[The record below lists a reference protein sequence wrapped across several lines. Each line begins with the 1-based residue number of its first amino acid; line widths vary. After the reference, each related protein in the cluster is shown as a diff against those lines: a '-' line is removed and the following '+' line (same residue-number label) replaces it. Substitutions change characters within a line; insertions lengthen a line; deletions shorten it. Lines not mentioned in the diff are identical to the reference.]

1 MGKSKW
7 TQPLIAVGILAA
19 LAFWGMGLTDK
30 LPIQLFA
37 GVMLGYILTRSRY
50 GFAGGVKR
58 LYMRGE
64 GSLTRALIVLVAVTA
79 IVFMGFQWSAHIG
92 GALPAYLAQEGDKVI
107 PGTQNVYFTNIA
119 TIVGAFIFGIGM
131 ILAGGCGSG
140 TLADLGEGEGRAL
153 IAFIFF
159 VIGAA
164 PGHYARWWV
173 DQTAVGK
180 VGFRIYLPEHF
191 GYVGALLITLAILAA
206 IYALTLWYENR
217 RKREGTYIDP
227 VGDYEDFEK
236 PLETNSKEI
245 KFFSYETYH
254 KIFVERW
261 SFLVGSFALAI
272 GAIFVMAGTHK
283 AWGVST
289 PLISLNVALFRG
301 FIDFPQEAF
310 ASFLKK
316 SDEGILQLL
325 QDGGTVR
332 NIGMFFGCAV
342 AFLLANRFKF
352 NFSFNKKDG
361 LYFAFGGLLLG
372 FGSRFALG
380 CNLGA
385 FYSSVTN
392 FSMSGWVFMIFMAL
406 GGIFALKVFAGRVC
420 TVGTLR
426 KDQLAQLK
434 NKK

>member
-1 MGKSKW
+1 MGKSRW
-7 TQPLIAVGILAA
+7 AQPIIGIIILIGLV
-19 LAFWGMGLTDK
+19 FFGMTLSNK
-30 LPIQLFA
+30 LPIQLLA

-50 GFAGGVKR
+50 GFAGGIKR
-58 LYMRGE
+58 IYMRGE
-64 GSLTRALIVLVAVTA
+64 GSLTRALIVLVLITA
-79 IVFMGFQWSAHIG
+79 IVFMGIQWSAQLG
-92 GALPAYLAQEGDKVI
+92 GAVPAYLAKAGEKVI

-140 TLADLGEGEGRAL
+140 TLADMGEGEGRAL

-164 PGHYARWWV
+164 PGHFARWWV
-173 DQTAVGK
+173 DRTDLGK
-180 VGFRIYLPEHF
+180 VGFRMYLPEHF
-191 GYVGALLITLAILAA
+191 GYLGALFITILILAG
-206 IYALTLWYENR
+206 IYALMLWYENK
-217 RKREGTYIDP
+217 RKREGTYMDP
-227 VGDYEDFEK
+227 KGDYEEFEK
-236 PLETNSKEI
+236 PLSNEKQTKL
-245 KFFSYETYH
+245 FSYETYH
-254 KIFVERW
+254 KLFVERW
-261 SFLVGSFALAI
+261 SFMTGSFVLAI
-272 GAIFVMAGTHK
+272 GAIFVLASLGS

-289 PLISLNVALFRG
+289 PLITLNVGLFRG

-310 ASFLKK
+310 ASHLAKT
-316 SDEGILQLL
+316 EGGLVQLL

-332 NIGMFFGCAV
+332 NIGMFFGCAL
-342 AFLLANRFKF
+342 AFLLANRFKV
-352 NFSFNKKDG
+352 NFKFNKKDS
-361 LYFAFGGLLLG
+361 LYFAVGGLLLG

-406 GGIFALKVFAGRVC
+406 GGLFALKVFAGRVC

-426 KDQLAQLK
+426 KDQLAK
-434 NKK
+434 MRKK